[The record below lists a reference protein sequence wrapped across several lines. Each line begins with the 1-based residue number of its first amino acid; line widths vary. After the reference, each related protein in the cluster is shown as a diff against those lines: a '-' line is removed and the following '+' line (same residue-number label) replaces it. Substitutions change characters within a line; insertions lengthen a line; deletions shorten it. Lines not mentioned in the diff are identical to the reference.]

1 MEIYEILSKLVGLKF
16 KAQFNDCGIEF
27 KGLYK
32 ITNLQT
38 DNEYYSLI
46 TTDNDQINFMDTPEF
61 LTEFIA
67 LLERNIQE
75 FDRRFEELQKT
86 SNDRWVDENAL
97 YMEHEEIGHY
107 GAKQSKLLDKM
118 KHFEQ
123 SIKPK
128 KS

>member
-16 KAQFNDCGIEF
+16 KAQFNNCGTEL
-27 KGLYK
+27 KGIYK
-32 ITNLQT
+32 ITNLQST
-38 DNEYYSLI
+38 NEYYSLI
-46 TTDNDQINFMDTPEF
+46 TTDNDRINFKGKAEF
-61 LTEFIA
+61 LTKFIA

-107 GAKQSKLLDKM
+107 GSKQSKLLEKM
-118 KHFEQ
+118 K
-123 SIKPK
+123 
-128 KS
+128 